1 MTKEKWQNIIG
12 MVDDKFGINDKRAE
26 EEEIGQ
32 DAKGEAVFEQQE
44 IIEFDGPLGKMKLEF
59 TTRPIVL
66 DKKTNFSR
74 RIGSGVEVK
83 YIFSDSETS
92 TKFKAFKR
100 DKESENWDEIDAGA
114 FDSPTEQ

>member
-1 MTKEKWQNIIG
+1 MTREKWQNIIG
-12 MVDDKFGINDKRAE
+12 MIDDKFGIGDKRTE

-32 DAKGEAVFEQQE
+32 DAKGEVVFE
-44 IIEFDGPLGKMKLEF
+44 IKDIVEFEGPLGKMRLELII
-59 TTRPIVL
+59 RPIVL

-92 TKFKAFKR
+92 TKFRAFKWNR
-100 DKESENWDEIDAGA
+100 ELESWDEIDAGM
-114 FDSPTEQ
+114 FEK

>member
-12 MVDDKFGINDKRAE
+12 MIDDKFSIDDKKTE
-26 EEEIGQ
+26 KEEIGQ
-32 DAKGEAVFEQQE
+32 DVGGDTVFE
-44 IIEFDGPLGKMKLEF
+44 IKDTVEFKCPLGKMKLELVI
-59 TTRPIVL
+59 RPIVL

-92 TKFKAFKR
+92 TKFRAFKWSE
-100 DKESENWDEIDAGA
+100 ESENWDEIDGSI
-114 FDSPTEQ
+114 FDKSTE

>member
-12 MVDDKFGINDKRAE
+12 MIDDKFGIDDNRTE

-32 DAKGEAVFEQQE
+32 DANGDAVFQ
-44 IIEFDGPLGKMKLEF
+44 IEDIVEFEGPLGKMRLEL

-66 DKKTNFSR
+66 DKKTSFSR

-83 YIFSDSETS
+83 YIFSDSEAS
-92 TKFKAFKR
+92 TKFKAFKWN
-100 DKESENWDEIDAGA
+100 KESKDWNEIDGSI
-114 FDSPTEQ
+114 FDKSAE